1 MKTKG
6 REVPSKRKFKME
18 QGMEEYIDKGEKE
31 KGDTLP
37 EESKSYGTSSEL
49 QTSEKERDET
59 MEIRAQHEMESE
71 KVEGLY
77 EQQLK
82 SVKAELKKLKLQE
95 EYLREKGIYQ
105 QELLKEWEQDYE
117 ELLELLEECERC
129 RQECSTY
136 FQVLLSHYQ

>member
-18 QGMEEYIDKGEKE
+18 QGMEEDIDKGEKE

-105 QELLKEWEQDYE
+105 QELLKEWEQD
-117 ELLELLEECERC
+117 
-129 RQECSTY
+129 
-136 FQVLLSHYQ
+136 

>member
-1 MKTKG
+1 
-6 REVPSKRKFKME
+6 
-18 QGMEEYIDKGEKE
+18 
-31 KGDTLP
+31 
-37 EESKSYGTSSEL
+37 
-49 QTSEKERDET
+49 